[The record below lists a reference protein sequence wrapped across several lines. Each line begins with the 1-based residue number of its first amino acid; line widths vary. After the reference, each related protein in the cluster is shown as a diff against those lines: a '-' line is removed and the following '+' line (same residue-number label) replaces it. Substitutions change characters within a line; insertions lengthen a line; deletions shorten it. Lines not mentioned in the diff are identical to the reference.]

1 MTRGTLRVLLDPYL
15 EEKLN
20 EVREDYSERF
30 NFKISKSKLVEI
42 AISNFIEDYSSFIG
56 LINYPNEFKAKLE
69 SIEELEELE
78 ELEKIEDK

>member
-1 MTRGTLRVLLDPYL
+1 MGRGALRVLLDPYL

-20 EVREDYSERF
+20 EVRDDFKVRF
-30 NFKISKSKLVEI
+30 DFKISKSKLVEI

-78 ELEKIEDK
+78 KLEDKK

>member
-1 MTRGTLRVLLDPYL
+1 MGRGALRVLLDPYL

-20 EVREDYSERF
+20 EVRDDFKLRF
-30 NFKISKSKLVEI
+30 DFKISKSKLVEI

-78 ELEKIEDK
+78 KNEDK